1 MGNGQTS
8 KKEDEIMST
17 PVVDLGFANI
27 DMKRLS
33 SMAEALGNNKI
44 VKKLCL
50 GWNGIGDIGAERLA
64 DALEKNKT
72 LTELNLTENGIG
84 EKGAEKLAAALH
96 ANTTLRVLDLMSN
109 RIGDKGAGYFASALA
124 KNKTLQ
130 ELRLYDTGIEYP
142 GASRLMSAAER
153 NETLLVLDIRW
164 NDISDRRLVS
174 RMEQSF
180 ARNRGHAARR
190 KQGSVVNP
198 GDLELYI
205 VSMREKISSHG
216 DFGPY
221 LNDSERQRLLQD
233 LNSTEAWLQSN
244 RSAPFEEYSVKL
256 EELRTVGDVVSMRY
270 KEGIMRGQMITA
282 IYSTIANY
290 RGTVESPEDQNG
302 DIDSEKKNKIL
313 VACQELEDWLTKM
326 TEAQDNLPPYE
337 RPVLQCSDMVDRN
350 LEIANMIAELMEDS
364 QSVQAEALRE
374 VAASSARG
382 TASARGM
389 SSSSSSSTL
398 GSSER
403 RTQLI
408 DYINHLQDKIAMRGE
423 FGSYV
428 SEAERER
435 LGAHLVGAAVWA
447 SQTSGVPTVHY
458 VEKLQELRSVGDVI
472 EWRCDEDSMRADWT
486 AAVSSTIANCRNAA
500 NNPGERYECVS
511 KEKHAQILS
520 ACQELE
526 DWLRSM
532 DAAQSKLAKYE
543 RPVLLC
549 ADMERRNLELAKMV
563 GELLEET
570 SSKNGHCTKGLE
582 PEDCL
587 APAHDYSSF
596 AAEDNFAPPP
606 EDPHPGQSHTFI
618 PPVRGSGKSPKVRR
632 KPQSPRQENARN
644 VPQPREPS
652 APPEPG
658 ESLRAA
664 GQDMT
669 EGERI
674 LELDALDAACSLIV
688 DEDDEAPPMAGRQ
701 IDR

>member
-8 KKEDEIMST
+8 KKEDDVMST

-27 DMKRLS
+27 DTKKLS
-33 SMAEALGNNKI
+33 SMAEALQNNKI

-50 GWNGIGDIGAERLA
+50 GWNGIGDSGAERLA
-64 DALEKNKT
+64 EALEKNTT

-109 RIGDKGAGYFASALA
+109 RIGDKGAGYFASALS

-130 ELRLYDTGIEYP
+130 ELRLYDTGIEYS

-180 ARNRGHAARR
+180 ARNRGHAAR
-190 KQGSVVNP
+190 KKGSVVNP
-198 GDLELYI
+198 GDLEIYI
-205 VSMREKISSHG
+205 VSMREKISSNG
-216 DFGPY
+216 EFGPY

-233 LNSTEAWLQSN
+233 LNAAEAWLQSN

-256 EELRTVGDVVSMRY
+256 EELKAVGDVVSMRH

-290 RGTVESPEDQNG
+290 RGTVESPEDTNG
-302 DIDSEKKNKIL
+302 VIDSVKKGKIL
-313 VACQELEDWLTKM
+313 TACKELEDWLTTM
-326 TEAQDNLPPYE
+326 TEAQENLPAYE

-350 LEIANMIAELMEDS
+350 LELANMVAELMEDS
-364 QSVQAEALRE
+364 QCGQAEALRE

-382 TASARGM
+382 TASAR
-389 SSSSSSSTL
+389 SIHTTSSTL
-398 GSSER
+398 GSNER
-403 RTQLI
+403 RSQLI
-408 DYINHLQDKIAMRGE
+408 AYINHFQDKIAVDGE
-423 FGSYV
+423 FGAYV

-435 LGAHLVGAAVWA
+435 LSAHLVGAAVWA
-447 SQTSGVPTVHY
+447 SQTTGVLTAHY

-472 EWRCDEDSMRADWT
+472 EWRCDEDSMRADWI
-486 AAVSSTIANCRNAA
+486 AAVLSTIANCRNAA
-500 NNPGERYECVS
+500 NNPGDKYESVS
-511 KEKHAQILS
+511 AEKHAQIMR

-532 DAAQSKLAKYE
+532 DAAQSRLAKYE

-563 GELLEET
+563 GELLEE
-570 SSKNGHCTKGLE
+570 SGKDGHYSKGLE
-582 PEDCL
+582 PHDTREDN
-587 APAHDYSSF
+587 PPEHDYSNLG
-596 AAEDNFAPPP
+596 EDGALAPPP
-606 EDPHPGQSHTFI
+606 ADPYQGESRTFI
-618 PPVRGSGKSPKVRR
+618 PPMRGTGKSPR
-632 KPQSPRQENARN
+632 KGKSSKSPRQLSNP
-644 VPQPREPS
+644 PQPRAPA

-658 ESLRAA
+658 GNLRAA
-664 GQDMT
+664 GKDMT
-669 EGERI
+669 EEERL

-688 DEDDEAPPMAGRQ
+688 DEDDEAPPMAG
-701 IDR
+701 